1 MNYNHNKCTESGG
14 LMKYRKSERI
24 GAIVKILSDNPNK
37 IFTLG
42 YFTELFNTAKSTLS
56 EDISVVKNVFEKLEL
71 GRMITIAGASGG
83 IKLVPYISKKQ
94 AIKEIESLIDMIDND
109 ERKLVGG
116 FLYLNDLVSSP
127 NIAKKVGDLFA
138 SVIDYR
144 EADYVVTIEAKGIPM
159 GVMTAKAMN
168 LPLVIVRKNARITEG
183 PSLAINYMSST
194 SGKIQS
200 MTLPRR
206 AIKRGAKVILV
217 DDFMRAGGTFKG
229 MEDLMR
235 EFDAKV
241 IAKAV
246 FMELQMEK
254 KEVNDYFSLMT
265 LKNTDAID
273 IEISQNFLQRYE
285 MIL

>member
-1 MNYNHNKCTESGG
+1 
-14 LMKYRKSERI
+14 MKFRKSERI

-56 EDISVVKNVFEKLEL
+56 EDISVVRNVFEKLEL
-71 GRMITIAGASGG
+71 GKMVTIAGASGG
-83 IKLVPYISKKQ
+83 IKLVPYITKER
-94 AIKEIESLIDMIDND
+94 AVKEIESLIKLIDNE

-127 NIAKKVGDLFA
+127 RVAKIVGDLFA
-138 SVIDYR
+138 SVINYR
-144 EADYVVTIEAKGIPM
+144 EADYVVTIEAKGIPI
-159 GVMTAKAMN
+159 GVMAAQAMN

-206 AIKRGAKVILV
+206 AIKKGSKVILV

-241 IAKAV
+241 VAKAV
-246 FMELQMEK
+246 FMELEIEK
-254 KEVNDYFSLMT
+254 KDAQGYFSLMT
-265 LKNTDAID
+265 LKDANEIK
-273 IEISQNFLQRYE
+273 IEISKNFLERYE
-285 MIL
+285 E

>member
-1 MNYNHNKCTESGG
+1 
-14 LMKYRKSERI
+14 MKFRKSERI
-24 GAIVKILSDNPNK
+24 GAVVKVLSDNPNR

-42 YFTELFNTAKSTLS
+42 YFTELFDTAKSTLS

-71 GRMITIAGASGG
+71 GRVVTIAGAAGG
-83 IKLVPYISKKQ
+83 IKFVPYITKKQ
-94 AIKEIESLIDMIDND
+94 AVAEIQKLIERIND
-109 ERKLVGG
+109 DDRKLVGG

-127 NIAKKVGDLFA
+127 SVVKTVGDLFA

-144 EADYVVTIEAKGIPM
+144 EADYVVTIEAKGIPI

-168 LPLVIVRKNARITEG
+168 LPLVVVRKNARITEG

-206 AIKRGAKVILV
+206 SIKRGSKVILV

-229 MEDLMR
+229 MEDLMK
-235 EFDAKV
+235 EFDARV

-246 FMELQMEK
+246 FVELATEK
-254 KEVNDYFSLMT
+254 KDASDYFSLMT
-265 LKNTDAID
+265 LKNTQDID
-273 IEISQNFLQRYE
+273 IEISKNFLNRFRE
-285 MIL
+285 

>member
-1 MNYNHNKCTESGG
+1 
-14 LMKYRKSERI
+14 MKFRKSERI
-24 GAIVKILSDNPNK
+24 GAVVKVLSDNPNK

-42 YFTELFNTAKSTLS
+42 YFTELFDTAKSTLS

-71 GRMITIAGASGG
+71 GRVVTIAGAAGG
-83 IKLVPYISKKQ
+83 IKFVPYVTKQ
-94 AIKEIESLIDMIDND
+94 QATNEIQKLINLIDDD

-127 NIAKKVGDLFA
+127 SVAKTVGDLFA

-144 EADYVVTIEAKGIPM
+144 EADYVVTIEAKGIPI

-168 LPLVIVRKNARITEG
+168 LPLVVVRKNARITEG

-206 AIKRGAKVILV
+206 SIKRGSKVILV

-229 MEDLMR
+229 MEDLMK

-246 FMELQMEK
+246 FVELATDK
-254 KEVNDYFSLMT
+254 KDASDYFSLMT
-265 LKNTDAID
+265 LKNTQDID
-273 IEISQNFLQRYE
+273 IEISKNFLNRFPE
-285 MIL
+285 NDLK

>member
-1 MNYNHNKCTESGG
+1 
-14 LMKYRKSERI
+14 MKFRKSERI

-42 YFTELFNTAKSTLS
+42 YFTEMFTTAKSTLS
-56 EDISVVKNVFEKLEL
+56 EDIAVVKMVFEKLEL
-71 GRMITIAGASGG
+71 GRVITIAGASGG
-83 IKLVPYISKKQ
+83 IKLVPYITKNQ
-94 AIKEIESLIDMIDND
+94 AIQEVEKLIELINDD

-127 NIAKKVGDLFA
+127 HVSKTVGDLFA
-138 SVIDYR
+138 SVIDYK
-144 EADYVVTIEAKGIPM
+144 EADYVVTIEAKGIPI

-168 LPLVIVRKNARITEG
+168 LPLVVVRKNARITEG

-206 AIKRGAKVILV
+206 CIKRGSKIILV

-235 EFDAKV
+235 EFDAQV

-246 FMELQMEK
+246 FIELEMEK
-254 KEVNDYFSLMT
+254 KIMSDYFSLMT
-265 LKNTDAID
+265 LKNPFEID
-273 IEISQNFLQRYE
+273 IEISENFLALFDKRS
-285 MIL
+285 I